1 MSANHGAVTRSKARR
16 PLAVTRRQIVWRGLT
31 LRCPNCG
38 GNGVFRGLFHV
49 NERCTRCGFLV
60 QREEG
65 FFLGAM
71 ALNYAAAAFPLVPIF
86 VLVFME
92 KISVPLALAVCIGWG
107 LIVPVAFYQMSRSLW
122 MMMVYLAI
130 PQRLPANQSDAE
142 RAQGEHF

>member
-1 MSANHGAVTRSKARR
+1 MAASRTPKGTPGAGR
-16 PLAVTRRQIVWRGLT
+16 PLAVGRGQIVLRGLL

-38 GNGVFRGLFHV
+38 RNGVFRGLFHV
-49 NERCTRCGFLV
+49 NERCTNCDFLV

-92 KISVPLALAVCIGWG
+92 KISVPLALGICIAWG
-107 LIVPVAFYQMSRSLW
+107 LIVPVAFYQLSRSLW

-130 PQRLPANQSDAE
+130 PQRLPANQSAAE
-142 RAQGEHF
+142 RQQGEHF

>member
-1 MSANHGAVTRSKARR
+1 
-16 PLAVTRRQIVWRGLT
+16 L

-38 GNGVFRGLFHV
+38 RNGVFRGLFKV
-49 NERCTRCGFLV
+49 NERCEQCGFLV

-92 KISVPLALAVCIGWG
+92 KISVPLALAICLVWG
-107 LIVPVAFYQMSRSLW
+107 LVVPVLFYNPSRSLW
-122 MMMVYLAI
+122 MMMVYLAM
-130 PQRLPANQSDAE
+130 PGKLPANQSAAE
-142 RAQGEHF
+142 RDMGEHF

>member
-1 MSANHGAVTRSKARR
+1 MSANHRAATRGKAREK
-16 PLAVTRRQIVWRGLT
+16 LAVTRRQIVARGLL

-38 GNGVFRGLFHV
+38 GNGVFCGLFHV

-92 KISVPLALAVCIGWG
+92 KISVPLALAVCIAWG
-107 LIVPVAFYQMSRSLW
+107 LIVPVAFYQLSRSLW
-122 MMMVYLAI
+122 MMMVYFVI
-130 PQRLPANQSDAE
+130 PQRLPANQSAE
-142 RAQGEHF
+142 ERQKGEHF

>member
-1 MSANHGAVTRSKARR
+1 VNSNQTAAKLNKQRR
-16 PLAVTRRQIVWRGLT
+16 RLTVTRRHVFVRGLL

-38 GNGVFRGLFHV
+38 RNGVFRGLFKV
-49 NERCTRCGFLV
+49 NERCEFCGFLV

-71 ALNYAAAAFPLVPIF
+71 ALNYAAAALPLVPIF

-92 KISVPLALAVCIGWG
+92 RISVPLALGICLVWG
-107 LIVPVAFYQMSRSLW
+107 LIVPVLFYNPSRSLW

-130 PQRLPANQSDAE
+130 PDKLPANQSATE
-142 RAQGEHF
+142 RDMGEHF

>member
-1 MSANHGAVTRSKARR
+1 MTRWDIIK
-16 PLAVTRRQIVWRGLT
+16 RGLL

-49 NERCTRCGFLV
+49 NQRCARCGFLV

-71 ALNYAAAAFPLVPIF
+71 ALNYAAAVLPVVPIF
-86 VLVFME
+86 VLVFLE
-92 KISVPLALAVCIGWG
+92 KISVPLAIGICVVWV
-107 LIVPVAFYQMSRSLW
+107 IVVPIAFYQVSRSLW

-130 PQRLPANQSDAE
+130 PQRLPANQTEEE
-142 RAQGEHF
+142 RARGEDL